1 MRAQS
6 HGACFGGDG
15 RGAAGGEGTTNGGT
29 MDEREET
36 IDPASEPGDD
46 GAHTA
51 DEVVAEAQSL
61 GSEDRWDEARDLLLE
76 ALPDHEE
83 NALILCWLGIS
94 SERLGED
101 SVAYEF
107 FRRALATQPLDP
119 FILAAAG
126 TGVSMFDD
134 PEAESALR
142 LAAITAPDFPFAR
155 SAYGSYLA
163 REGLFDEALKEL
175 AAARDLAPD
184 DGAIRAELGVAML
197 LAGKTEA
204 GIAEVEEALSHAD
217 ESWLRGL
224 YGLALLETSRTEEG
238 AEQLAQVSR
247 DRLDDLEIQLLSAL
261 ASAAEGWED
270 EAWGAIARAE
280 QTAEAL
286 DADLIREVEE
296 AVGDGPEAARHF
308 LREQLGPVLLRDR
321 LQQRG

>member
-1 MRAQS
+1 
-6 HGACFGGDG
+6 
-15 RGAAGGEGTTNGGT
+15 
-29 MDEREET
+29 MDEREDT
-36 IDPASEPGDD
+36 IDPTGEPGLD
-46 GAHTA
+46 GARTVE
-51 DEVVAEAQSL
+51 DMVAEAQSL
-61 GSEDRWDEARDLLLE
+61 GSDDRWDDARDLLLE

-83 NALILCWLGIS
+83 NALLLCWLGIA

-101 SVAYEF
+101 SAGYEF

-134 PEAESALR
+134 PDAETALR
-142 LAAITAPDFPFAR
+142 LAAVTAPDFPFAR

-163 REGLFDEALKEL
+163 REGLFDDALKEL
-175 AAARDLAPD
+175 SAARDLAPD

-204 GIAEVEEALSHAD
+204 GIAEVEEALSHAE

-247 DRLDDLEIQLLSAL
+247 ERLDDLEIHLLSAL

-280 QTAEAL
+280 EAAEAL
-286 DADLIREVEE
+286 DADMIREVEE
-296 AVGDGPEAARHF
+296 AVGDGPEAARDF
-308 LREQLGPVLLRDR
+308 LREQLGPLLLRDR